1 MSAAPELIAAVA
13 ALDAAGGRLRIVDG
27 RLRVDVDQE
36 LPEEIWSAL
45 AAHRDELLANVAGD
59 RRIWDDA
66 PIWAD
71 REGDRAPVS
80 SPDGIDRCDR
90 CGSPATTEHAI
101 HDGRSV
107 RLDCAACGRF
117 RKFTLWHG
125 VVMP

>member
-1 MSAAPELIAAVA
+1 MVDEPLLEALAV
-13 ALDAAGGRLRIVDG
+13 LHRAGGRLTLADG
-27 RLRVDVDQE
+27 RLRVDVDVE
-36 LPEEIWSAL
+36 LPEDVWQVL
-45 AAHRDELLANVAGD
+45 ADHRDELLADVAGD
-59 RRIWDDA
+59 RQIWDDA
-66 PIWAD
+66 PIWTD

-90 CGSPATTEHAI
+90 CGSPATTEQTI